1 MKAKY
6 NHPKSVLAWL
16 TRDIKMIW
24 NSKLRDLKKVRFN
37 FLICIGPEKNTTY
50 DKIKT
55 SIEGAEM
62 FNQKAIVVSSN

>member
-1 MKAKY
+1 
-6 NHPKSVLAWL
+6 
-16 TRDIKMIW
+16 MIW